1 MATITAVYLDDLGR
15 VRITA
20 SGLEANVSYV
30 LQRSTATDPTWVDV
44 RGGGD
49 MGTLGVT
56 VVDDYEYTPNVQNF
70 YRLLAPIFFD
80 SFQRD
85 YPAGTTLDLTGGVNS
100 YASTPDAA
108 SLDITGDIDLRA
120 EVTTTWGGTQSGLV
134 AKFNTTGN
142 QRSYLFT
149 VETSGRLRLFRSPD
163 GAATT
168 TLTSTVAVPLTS
180 GRLSVRVTLDVNNGA
195 GGHTATFYY
204 GYGGVTG
211 AWVQLGDPVVVA
223 GTITNFASTALLEV
237 GSWNSGGSGRLT
249 GQVHAAQVRNG
260 IAGAVVANPI
270 FSAQPAG
277 TGSFVDSTGKTWTV
291 QAGAEII
298 AIAPVPGTSWGVADT
313 GETWNVGDTASGY
326 QAYVDSGVGVI
337 ASTTPAGRIG
347 EMYTDAI
354 PGAEDA
360 EITWSAIYPDTAN
373 LLDAPVEYGVGL
385 RASDDDN
392 AYESN
397 IRFLPS
403 AFGYAVDLR
412 IGKMVA
418 DIYTELGDTGT
429 IGTWIPGRPWH
440 VRFRVQGSTLS
451 ARAWQD
457 GTDEPVAWDL
467 VVTDT
472 TLVAG
477 NRVYAR
483 AYKDSGAY
491 YRQWFGPMEANTIPP
506 TVGATASV
514 TPEQDGVF
522 LKSVA
527 YPLFNRQLECVDWD
541 AISRDARVGLYD
553 VKGRHEILAVTDVGS
568 SGSFGITFVTRS
580 AAENR
585 AVLALL
591 TYGGVMY
598 LQPPGDNEDE
608 ECPDDYSGIPTG
620 YVVQTGNVQPHSM
633 RGQRIWVWQLG
644 LTQVAPS
651 DADEILPATITWE
664 LLWAILGDEGT
675 WIDLWAL
682 WSTWQELWL
691 TAGDPTQFG
700 AG

>member
-15 VRITA
+15 IRITA
-20 SGLEANVSYV
+20 TGLEANVSHR

-56 VVDDYEYTPNVQNF
+56 VVDDYEYTPNVENF

-85 YPAGTTLDLTGGVNS
+85 YPSGGTLALTGVAGS
-100 YASTPDAA
+100 YASTPDTA
-108 SLDITGDIDLRA
+108 SLDLTGDFDMRADL
-120 EVTTTWGGTQSGLV
+120 TTTWSGPQQTIMS
-134 AKFNTTGN
+134 KWTSTGS
-142 QRSYLFT
+142 QRSYMFT
-149 VETSGRLRLFRSPD
+149 IEPTGRLRVHRTGD
-163 GAATT
+163 GSTVT
-168 TLTSTVAVPLTS
+168 GLTSTIAVPITT

-211 AWVQLGDPVVVA
+211 NWIQLGAPVIVA
-223 GTITNFASTALLEV
+223 GTITNFSGSAPLEV
-237 GSWNSGGSGRLT
+237 GTFNGGLSGMLT
-249 GQVHAAQVRNG
+249 GQVHAAQLRSS
-260 IAGAVVANPI
+260 IAGVVVANPN
-270 FSAQPAG
+270 FAAQPAG

-291 QAGAEII
+291 QAGASII
-298 AIAPVPGTSWGVADT
+298 TIAPVPGTSWGVADT
-313 GETWNVGDTASGY
+313 GETWNVGDTAAGY

-337 ASTTPAGRIG
+337 ASTTPAGRVG

-360 EITWSAIYPDTAN
+360 EITWSALYPDTAN

-418 DIYTELGDTGT
+418 DVYTELGDTGV

-457 GTDEPVAWDL
+457 GTDEPAAWDL
-467 VVTDT
+467 VVTDAS
-472 TLVAG
+472 LVAG
-477 NRVYAR
+477 NRVYVR

-491 YRQWFGPMEANTIPP
+491 YRQWFGPMEAHTIPP

-514 TPEQDGVF
+514 TPMQDGVF

-527 YPLFNRQLECVDWD
+527 YPLFNRELECVDWD

-608 ECPDDYSGIPTG
+608 DCPDDYSGIPTG

-633 RGQRIWVWQLG
+633 RGQRIWVWELG
-644 LTQVAPS
+644 LTQVAAS
-651 DADEILPATITWE
+651 DTEEILPATITWE
-664 LLWAILGDEGT
+664 LLWAILGEDGT